1 VAVELAQALA
11 RLSVK
16 TWIIYRSALLRYEEE
31 AASRFVEELL
41 REEGV
46 ELVKGEATAVEVKER
61 GVEVRHA
68 GGVVAAEAVFVAAGR
83 VPNVEPLGGLLR
95 LGPHGGVEVDERME
109 TSLPGVY
116 AAGDVTKG
124 LWGVR
129 YLENAAA
136 R

>member
-1 VAVELAQALA
+1 MAVELAQALA

-61 GVEVRHA
+61 GVEVRHT
-68 GGVVAAEAVFVAAGR
+68 GGVVAGRRSSSRLAG
-83 VPNVEPLGGLLR
+83 
-95 LGPHGGVEVDERME
+95 
-109 TSLPGVY
+109 SLTWSRW
-116 AAGDVTKG
+116 AGS
-124 LWGVR
+124 
-129 YLENAAA
+129 
-136 R
+136 